1 MQTNTLSSL
10 LALDIFALIALIIA
24 VGPITTSVAPRLHK
38 RLLLALFYLVVVR
51 SVYLIVF
58 LASERLP
65 LSFIGSA
72 EILSLVCI
80 IWALMPPSTG
90 SLRRKFTRI
99 GLGVTAI
106 CLLLVWLVPNFPWQI
121 AVILIA
127 FGGLLLIYSSTNKV
141 PWYYDFP
148 PIALGGM
155 ALLNWVGL
163 ANTGQFVALLAY
175 GILLYLVYAKSAM
188 SLGDH
193 QRETNL
199 PGITNQRQYIE
210 QRQFR
215 EVSSALSAA
224 SGPNE
229 LLDHAVQIIGQQT
242 QVDQVVILAFSRHQ
256 GGIGNVA
263 AVYRDGSL
271 LYLTAR
277 NKTTFNISD
286 YSLLVDSLEGRRH
299 INFTAI
305 TDNPH
310 LKKLYAL
317 WQEAQTG
324 PTLIQPLFLNQKGVG
339 ILILGNP
346 SSAQPIKG
354 KYIRLCQKLT
364 AQLAALVV
372 FQQEYQSL
380 EIKAEELAAKLQIH
394 QETRQ
399 QLTNIV
405 ETIND
410 GVIASNT
417 DSRIQLVN
425 QAAEQILGRSK
436 KQLLGRPIRVIYDD
450 INARKSIDKLTTEFR
465 YSNQTLTTYFEQG
478 GQAIQG
484 RIMPLR
490 NNNQEWMGMV
500 VVLRD
505 VTAEII
511 ADNTKNQFI
520 KTISRELR
528 PPLTTIK
535 GYVDLMLVGATGN
548 IGIQQQNYL
557 KIIRTGTDRAIE
569 IVNKTSR
576 IVEDDANIIKLNLQE
591 IDARKVIIATS
602 KAISSLIAAKHLNL
616 KFDIPPN
623 LPPLYADEAKLR
635 QILDHLLSNAC
646 RFTKEHGEISIR
658 TWLKSEGLNDH
669 IVNYLI
675 IAVSDNGIGIP
686 PAEQGRIFEPY
697 YQVPNELSDVAGG
710 IGLGLS
716 VVKELVEAHSGRV
729 WVESAV
735 GKGST
740 FQVALPCAS
749 YQQKGALISAP

>member
-1 MQTNTLSSL
+1 MQTDTLSSL

-24 VGPITTSVAPRLHK
+24 VGPITNTAYRLHK
-38 RLLLALFYLVVVR
+38 QLLLALFCLVVVR
-51 SVYLIVF
+51 SVYLVAF
-58 LASERLP
+58 LAKESLP
-65 LSFIGSA
+65 LLFIGSA

-80 IWALMPPSTG
+80 IGALMPSSTE
-90 SLRRKFTRI
+90 SLRRKFTQI
-99 GLGVTAI
+99 GLSITGI
-106 CLLLVWLVPNFPWQI
+106 FLLLVWLVPNFPWQI
-121 AVILIA
+121 AVILIT
-127 FGGLLLIYSSTNKV
+127 FGGLLLTYSSTNKI

-148 PIALGGM
+148 PIALGGA
-155 ALLNWVGL
+155 ALLSWIGL
-163 ANTGQFVALLAY
+163 ANTGQFVELLAY
-175 GILLYLVYAKSAM
+175 GTLLYLIYTKTAM
-188 SLGDH
+188 GLSDH
-193 QRETNL
+193 LRETDL
-199 PGITNQRQYIE
+199 PDITSRHQYTE
-210 QRQFR
+210 QRKFI

-224 SGPNE
+224 PGPNQ
-229 LLDHAVQIIGQQT
+229 LLDHAAQIIGQQT
-242 QVDQVVILAFSRHQ
+242 RVDQVVILAFSRYQ
-256 GGIGNVA
+256 GGLGNVA
-263 AVYRDGSL
+263 AIYKDGSP
-271 LYLTAR
+271 LYHIAR
-277 NKTTFNISD
+277 NETSFSIAD

-299 INFTAI
+299 INFTSI
-305 TDNPH
+305 TENLH
-310 LKKLYAL
+310 LKALYAL
-317 WQEAQTG
+317 WQETQTG

-346 SSAQPIKG
+346 GSDQPIKG
-354 KYIRLCQKLT
+354 KYIRLCQKIAT
-364 AQLAALVV
+364 QLAAMVV
-372 FQQEYQSL
+372 FHQEYQFL
-380 EIKAEELAAKLQIH
+380 EIKAEELATKLQVH

-410 GVIASNT
+410 GVIAGNT
-417 DSRIQLVN
+417 DNRIQLVN
-425 QAAEQILGRSK
+425 QAAEQILGRSRR
-436 KQLLGRPIRVIYDD
+436 QLLGRPIRAIYDD

-511 ADNTKNQFI
+511 ADNTKTQFI

-528 PPLTTIK
+528 PPLTKVK
-535 GYVDLMLVGATGN
+535 GYVDLILAGATGN

-557 KIIRTGTDRAIE
+557 KIIRAGTDRAIE
-569 IVNKTSR
+569 VVNKTSR

-591 IDARKVIIATS
+591 IDARKVIIARS
-602 KAISSLIAAKHLNL
+602 KAISSLIATKHLNL

-669 IVNYLI
+669 MVSYLI

-686 PAEQGRIFEPY
+686 PVEQGRIFEPY

-716 VVKELVEAHSGRV
+716 IVKELVEAHGGRV
-729 WVESAV
+729 WVESMV

-740 FQVALPCAS
+740 FQVALPCAT

>member
-1 MQTNTLSSL
+1 
-10 LALDIFALIALIIA
+10 
-24 VGPITTSVAPRLHK
+24 
-38 RLLLALFYLVVVR
+38 
-51 SVYLIVF
+51 
-58 LASERLP
+58 
-65 LSFIGSA
+65 
-72 EILSLVCI
+72 
-80 IWALMPPSTG
+80 
-90 SLRRKFTRI
+90 
-99 GLGVTAI
+99 
-106 CLLLVWLVPNFPWQI
+106 
-121 AVILIA
+121 
-127 FGGLLLIYSSTNKV
+127 
-141 PWYYDFP
+141 
-148 PIALGGM
+148 
-155 ALLNWVGL
+155 
-163 ANTGQFVALLAY
+163 
-175 GILLYLVYAKSAM
+175 
-188 SLGDH
+188 
-193 QRETNL
+193 
-199 PGITNQRQYIE
+199 
-210 QRQFR
+210 
-215 EVSSALSAA
+215 
-224 SGPNE
+224 
-229 LLDHAVQIIGQQT
+229 
-242 QVDQVVILAFSRHQ
+242 VILAFSRYQ

-263 AVYRDGSL
+263 AIYKNGSL
-271 LYLTAR
+271 LYHTAR
-277 NKTTFNISD
+277 NETSFSISD

-299 INFTAI
+299 INFTSI

-310 LKKLYAL
+310 LKALYAL

-324 PTLIQPLFLNQKGVG
+324 PTLIQPLFLNQKGGG

-346 SSAQPIKG
+346 DSTQPIKG
-354 KYIRLCQKLT
+354 KYIRLCQKLAT
-364 AQLAALVV
+364 QLAAMVV
-372 FQQEYQSL
+372 FHQEYQFL
-380 EIKAEELAAKLQIH
+380 EIKAEELAAKLQVH

-410 GVIASNT
+410 GVIAGNT
-417 DSRIQLVN
+417 DNRIQLVN
-425 QAAEQILGRSK
+425 QAAEQILGRSRR
-436 KQLLGRPIRVIYDD
+436 QLLGRPMRAIYDD

-465 YSNQTLTTYFEQG
+465 YSTPEGIFDNQTLSTYFEQG

-490 NNNQEWMGMV
+490 NNKQEWMGMV

-528 PPLTTIK
+528 PPLTTVK
-535 GYVDLMLVGATGN
+535 GYVDLMLAGATGN
-548 IGIQQQNYL
+548 IDIQQQNYL
-557 KIIRTGTDRAIE
+557 KIIRAGTDRAIE
-569 IVNKTSR
+569 VVNKTSR
-576 IVEDDANIIKLNLQE
+576 IVEDEANIIKLNLQE
-591 IDARKVIIATS
+591 IDVREVIIAAS

-658 TWLKSEGLNDH
+658 AWLKSEELNDH

-686 PAEQGRIFEPY
+686 PEEQGRIFEPY

-716 VVKELVEAHSGRV
+716 VVKELVEAHGGRV

-740 FQVALPCAS
+740 FQVALPCAT
-749 YQQKGALISAP
+749 YQQKGALISTP